1 MLFALD
7 VFTTLD
13 AVDLTPVDIVFATG
27 FGATVF

>member
-1 MLFALD
+1 MLLALD

-27 FGATVF
+27 FGSTVF